1 MSTSTATSSANPA
14 TPANPAAQPPTGSAS
29 TPYRWRWLVLAT
41 VLIAE
46 IMDLVDATIVN
57 IAAPSIRAELGGSE
71 SAMQW
76 MLAGYTLA
84 FAIGLISFGRLG
96 DLVGRR
102 RLFLIG
108 AVGFT
113 VASAICGLSTSP
125 ELLIGSRVAQGL
137 LGAVMIPQGFAILK
151 AVFPADEIGK
161 AFAMFGPVMGLSAVA
176 GPIIAG
182 ALIDANWF
190 DAGWRMIFFIN
201 VPIGIAALVGA
212 LRFMPEVKTPGAS
225 RLDAAGVIL
234 VSLASG
240 LLIYPLVQG
249 RELGWPLW
257 TILMMVASVPTFV
270 LFGRRERRS
279 GNPVIDPSLFRNRG
293 YVAGLG
299 VITTFFL
306 AMSGFMLVFNLFTQ
320 LGLHYSP
327 LKAGLAMVPFS
338 LGIAIGAPLSG
349 GLLAPKLGRKALQL
363 GVAVMTVAMSGVW
376 FTLHT
381 YGDATTIWNLV
392 PATLATGIG
401 AGLVFAP
408 LFDIILASIDDQ
420 AAGSA
425 SGVLTAMQQFGGA
438 IGVAV
443 IGTIFFQLLP
453 AHAFLG
459 ATKTAVLVAIGMFLI
474 SLAVTWLLPKR
485 AREGA
490 SAH

>member
-1 MSTSTATSSANPA
+1 MSATAVQTSPDTTT
-14 TPANPAAQPPTGSAS
+14 TPRG
-29 TPYRWRWLVLAT
+29 TPYRWRWLVVAT
-41 VLIAE
+41 ILVAE

-57 IAAPSIRAELGGSE
+57 IAAPSIRADLGGSE

-84 FAIGLISFGRLG
+84 FAIGLVTFGRLG

-102 RLFLIG
+102 RLFVIG
-108 AVGFT
+108 ALGFT
-113 VASAICGLSTSP
+113 IASAVCGLATSP

-151 AVFPADEIGK
+151 SIFPPDELGK

-176 GPIIAG
+176 GPILAG
-182 ALIDANWF
+182 VLIDANWF
-190 DAGWRMIFFIN
+190 DAGWRTIFFIN

-212 LRFMPEVKTPGAS
+212 LCFMPELKTAGAS
-225 RLDAAGVIL
+225 RLDAVGVIL

-257 TILMMVASVPTFV
+257 TILMLTSSIAVFA
-270 LFGRRERRS
+270 LFGWRERRS

-306 AMSGFMLVFNLFTQ
+306 GMNGFMLVFNLFTQ

-338 LGIAIGAPLSG
+338 LGIAIGAPLSA

-363 GVAVMTVAMSGVW
+363 GIVVMTVAMAGVW

-392 PATLATGIG
+392 PATLVTGIG
-401 AGLVFAP
+401 AGMVFAP
-408 LFDIILASIDDQ
+408 LFDIVLASIDDQ

-425 SGVLTAMQQFGGA
+425 SGVLTAMQQYGGA

-443 IGTIFFQLLP
+443 IGTVFFQLLP
-453 AHAFLG
+453 THAFLG
-459 ATKTAVLVAIGMFLI
+459 ATKSSVLVAIGLFVV
-474 SLAVTWLLPKR
+474 SLAVSYLLPRR
-485 AREGA
+485 AREESVSHG
-490 SAH
+490 

>member
-1 MSTSTATSSANPA
+1 MSVTAVVNPSETTT
-14 TPANPAAQPPTGSAS
+14 TPRG
-29 TPYRWRWLVLAT
+29 TPYRWRWIVLAT
-41 VLIAE
+41 ILIAE

-84 FAIGLISFGRLG
+84 FAIGLITFGRLG

-102 RLFLIG
+102 RLFVIG
-108 AVGFT
+108 AAGFT
-113 VASAICGLSTSP
+113 VASAVCGFATSP
-125 ELLIGSRVAQGL
+125 ELLIGSRFAQGL

-151 AVFPADEIGK
+151 SIFPSEELGK

-176 GPIIAG
+176 GPILAG
-182 ALIDANWF
+182 VLIDANWF
-190 DAGWRMIFFIN
+190 DAGWRTIFFIN

-212 LRFMPEVKTPGAS
+212 LRFMPEVKTAGAA
-225 RLDAAGVIL
+225 RLDAAGVLL

-257 TILMMVASVPTFV
+257 TILMLTGSIVVFA
-270 LFGRRERRS
+270 LFGWRERRS

-306 AMSGFMLVFNLFTQ
+306 GMNGFMLVFNLFTQ

-338 LGIAIGAPLSG
+338 LGIAIGAPLSA
-349 GLLAPKLGRKALQL
+349 GLLAPKLGRTALQL
-363 GVAVMTVAMSGVW
+363 GVAVMTVAMAGVW

-381 YGDATTIWNLV
+381 QGDATTIWNLV

-401 AGLVFAP
+401 AGMVFAP

-425 SGVLTAMQQFGGA
+425 SGVLTAMQQYGGA

-459 ATKTAVLVAIGMFLI
+459 ATKTSVLVAIGLFVV
-474 SLAVTWLLPKR
+474 SLAVTFFLPKR
-485 AREGA
+485 AREENLSHG
-490 SAH
+490 

>member
-1 MSTSTATSSANPA
+1 ML
-14 TPANPAAQPPTGSAS
+14 G
-29 TPYRWRWLVLAT
+29 T
-41 VLIAE
+41 VLVAE

-57 IAAPSIRAELGGSE
+57 IAAPSIRNELGGST
-71 SAMQW
+71 SALQW

-102 RLFLIG
+102 RLFVIG

-113 VASAICGLSTSP
+113 VASALCGVANSP
-125 ELLIGSRVAQGL
+125 EMLIGSRVAQGL
-137 LGAVMIPQGFAILK
+137 LGAVMIPQGFAIMK
-151 AVFPADEIGK
+151 AVFPPHEIGK

-176 GPIIAG
+176 GPVLAG
-182 ALIDANWF
+182 VLIDADWF
-190 DAGWRMIFFIN
+190 GAGWRMIFWIN
-201 VPIGIAALVGA
+201 VPIGIVAIAGA
-212 LRFMPEVKTPGAS
+212 LRYMPEVKTPGA
-225 RLDAAGVIL
+225 RGLDAAGVIL

-249 RELGWPLW
+249 RELDWPLW
-257 TILMMVASVPTFV
+257 SILMMIASVPAFA
-270 LFGRRERRS
+270 LFGWRERRS
-279 GNPVIDPSLFRNRG
+279 GNPVIDPSLFRSRG

-306 AMSGFMLVFNLFTQ
+306 AMSGFTLVFNLFTQ

-349 GLLAPKLGRKALQL
+349 GLLAPRLGRRALQL
-363 GVAVMTVAMSGVW
+363 GIVVMTLAMVGVW
-376 FTLHT
+376 FTLRAHGT
-381 YGDATTIWNLV
+381 ATTIWDLV
-392 PATLATGIG
+392 PATLFVGIG
-401 AGLVFAP
+401 AGMVFAP

-425 SGVLTAMQQFGGA
+425 SGVLTAVQQFGGA
-438 IGVAV
+438 IGIAV

-453 AHAFLG
+453 AHEFLG
-459 ATKTAVLVAIGMFLI
+459 AAKTSTLVSVGLFVV
-474 SLAVTWLLPKR
+474 SLLVSTLLPAR
-485 AREGA
+485 ARQGA
-490 SAH
+490 PAH